1 MFIRQCKFNFPRL
14 AKPRVPNHPTYDPRK
29 LEQVDGYYYSLVL
42 LFVPFRDENDLLL
55 SNETP
60 EQAFNR
66 YNSEGLL
73 GHHEKLMKML
83 EAMTTRQKI
92 TEARKEVDVSK
103 DDGND
108 NCGPEIVG
116 RVKSDYD
123 KIIKLDACQDPLD
136 LPTRVSMLNAD
147 QKRVDDRITG
157 HLLHQQKHE
166 DSQCQCSNLKPL
178 QMFVSGV
185 GGTGKSFLIEAIR
198 TFVKNTWPGLD
209 NTTAVAAPTGL
220 AACNVSGVTTYQ
232 LFQLPVEHDS
242 KTAQYW
248 ALPKDSLKFLRMQLN
263 NVKVFIIDEVSMVSS
278 LNLAYVHLRLEEIFG
293 GEFVVFDV
301 PRYHC
306 LQQVDG
312 RLMISSLYLL
322 YTHHRTARHRSA
334 YVYDVKCND
343 PLNKL
348 YFQSSMNQSVSTE
361 PLFPTIFYACLYVV
375 LCGYECS

>member
-1 MFIRQCKFNFPRL
+1 MLKNYTELKELKENNPDSDDIFAPSLVDVHYPSRPDELEDLCLYDFVKYIDWYHRDKDGKKTYRRL
-14 AKPRVPNHPTYDPRK
+14 AKPCVPNHPTYDPRK
-29 LEQVDGYYYSLVL
+29 LEQVDDYYYSLIL
-42 LFVPFRDENDLLL
+42 LFVPFRDENDLLV

-116 RVKSDYD
+116 KVKSDYD
-123 KIIKLDACQDPLD
+123 KIMKLDACQDPLD
-136 LPTRVSMLNAD
+136 LPTHVSMLNAD
-147 QKRVDDRITG
+147 QKRVYDRITG

-166 DSQCQCSNLKPL
+166 DSQCQCSDLKPL

-209 NTTAVAAPTGL
+209 NKI
-220 AACNVSGVTTYQ
+220 Q
-232 LFQLPVEHDS
+232 KH
-242 KTAQYW
+242 
-248 ALPKDSLKFLRMQLN
+248 
-263 NVKVFIIDEVSMVSS
+263 
-278 LNLAYVHLRLEEIFG
+278 
-293 GEFVVFDV
+293 
-301 PRYHC
+301 
-306 LQQVDG
+306 
-312 RLMISSLYLL
+312 
-322 YTHHRTARHRSA
+322 
-334 YVYDVKCND
+334 
-343 PLNKL
+343 
-348 YFQSSMNQSVSTE
+348 
-361 PLFPTIFYACLYVV
+361 
-375 LCGYECS
+375 